1 MFIIVIGKFLFYV
14 FNYYYYKQK
23 MRIEFYFCF
32 FIIIELKC
40 EKLIKNYVE
49 NNSSKFHEL
58 TNYEF
63 SKNIKKK

>member
-1 MFIIVIGKFLFYV
+1 
-14 FNYYYYKQK
+14 

>member
-1 MFIIVIGKFLFYV
+1 MFIIVIEKFLFYV

-23 MRIEFYFCF
+23 NAIKIYFCF

-40 EKLIKNYVE
+40 EKLIKDYVE

-58 TNYEF
+58 TNY
-63 SKNIKKK
+63 